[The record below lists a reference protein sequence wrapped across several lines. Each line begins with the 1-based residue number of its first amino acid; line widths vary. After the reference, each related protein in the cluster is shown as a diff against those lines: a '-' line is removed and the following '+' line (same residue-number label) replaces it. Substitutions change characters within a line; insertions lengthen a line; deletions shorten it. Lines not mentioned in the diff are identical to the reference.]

1 MKQMEIGSLLM
12 LGGALAASC
21 GAKGQAP
28 KATEPQLPEH
38 PNFLVV
44 TVHDI
49 GYYDFGYTG
58 SDFYETPNVDYL
70 ASQGIHFA
78 AHYGCGPNSSPSR
91 AAMLTGRFSPYNN
104 IYSTGF
110 SGTESQMRLKQWT
123 KNTVLSP
130 DAYTIAE
137 ALHDAGYA
145 TGFVGDWDPLD
156 PTYQGFDL
164 VREDKAATSGT
175 AGASADP
182 KKLVTDVA
190 YTKEVLGELSSGG
203 KPFFALV
210 NLNAIH
216 TPLQSSKAYLDYF
229 NAKTPGARHKRA
241 DYAACIKSMDD
252 AVGEIISYLQELN
265 QEDSTI
271 VIFSGDHGAIF
282 YSDQYPDRGFKGM
295 SYNGAYHIPFIVYCP
310 KYIKPSRCEM
320 PTAGV
325 DVFPTLMDL
334 AGIPYSNPVDGI
346 SLSGIISGE
355 AAPELRPAPL
365 YWHMPGYLA
374 IGNYKNAGAR
384 DETFRTRPNSVV
396 RDGDWKLILYY
407 EEWLLDGG
415 WDKRE
420 TNNSIELYN
429 LKEDISE
436 TTNLA
441 ADQPE
446 VRDRLLRQLLDW
458 LETSKAPI
466 PEVK

>member
-1 MKQMEIGSLLM
+1 MEIGSILM

-21 GAKGQAP
+21 GGNKPSVTP
-28 KATEPQLPEH
+28 KEPLMPEH

-78 AHYGCGPNSSPSR
+78 SHYGCGPNSSPSR

-110 SGTESQMRLKQWT
+110 TGTESKMRLKQWT
-123 KNTVLSP
+123 KNITLSP
-130 DAYTIAE
+130 DSYTIAE
-137 ALHDAGYA
+137 ALHDSGYA

-156 PTYQGFDL
+156 PTYQGFDI

-175 AGASADP
+175 EGASTDP

-190 YTKEVLGELSSGG
+190 YTKDVLNQLSASG

-229 NAKTPGARHKRA
+229 NAKTPGTKHKRA

-252 AVGEIISYLQELN
+252 AVGEIVSHLQDMGL
-265 QEDSTI
+265 EDNTI
-271 VIFSGDHGAIF
+271 VIFSGDHGAVF
-282 YSDQYPDRGFKGM
+282 YSDQSPDRGFKGM

-310 KYIKPSRCEM
+310 KYIKPSKCEM

-325 DVFPTLMDL
+325 DVFPTLMNL
-334 AGIPYSNPVDGI
+334 AGASYTNPVDGI
-346 SLSGIISGE
+346 SLRDILCGNP
-355 AAPELRPAPL
+355 APQLRPTPL
-365 YWHMPGYLA
+365 YWHMPGYLS

-420 TNNSIELYN
+420 TNNSIELYD
-429 LKEDISE
+429 LSTDVSE
-436 TTNLA
+436 SRNLA
-441 ADQPE
+441 GEQPE